1 MSNNTWQLD
10 VHTVNA
16 YCYYTNVFDKDSL
29 DDIVLGGEKLLLGPA
44 QVGGDFEKSGGEN
57 PDIRKTTIGWF
68 PTDDEN
74 AWLYRR
80 LTDLVTQA
88 NKEWYGF
95 DLNHIESL
103 QYSVYNEGDFYD
115 AHVDHHYQGVGQY
128 PRKLSFSMQLSDP
141 KDYEGGDVM
150 LITSH
155 EPFAIPKERGAITFF
170 PSYTLHEVKPV
181 TKGIRKALVGWIH
194 GPRWK

>member
-1 MSNNTWQLD
+1 MDTWQLD

-16 YCYYTNVFDKDSL
+16 YCYYSGVFDNL
-29 DDIVLGGEKLLLGPA
+29 MVDDIVKLGDELLLGDA
-44 QVGGDFEKSGGEN
+44 QVGGDFQSPGGTNEK
-57 PDIRKTTIGWF
+57 IRKTKIGWV
-68 PTDDEN
+68 PTTEQN

-80 LTDLVTQA
+80 LTDAVQRA
-88 NKEWYGF
+88 NSEWFGF

-103 QYSVYNEGDFYD
+103 QYSIYNKGDFYD
-115 AHVDHHYQGVGQY
+115 AHVDHHYQGVGKH

-141 KDYEGGDVM
+141 DEYKGGDVM

-155 EPFAIPKERGAITFF
+155 EPFPIPKEKGTITFF

-181 TKGIRKALVGWIH
+181 TKGTRRALVGWVH

>member
-1 MSNNTWQLD
+1 MADTWQLY

-16 YCYYTNVFDKDSL
+16 YCYYTGAFDSL
-29 DDIVLGGEKLLLGPA
+29 MVNNIVKMGDKLLLDAA
-44 QVGGDFEKSGGEN
+44 QVGGDFLNPGGKNEN
-57 PDIRKTTIGWF
+57 IRKTTIGWV
-68 PTDDEN
+68 PTNEEN
-74 AWLYRR
+74 GWLYRT
-80 LTDLVTQA
+80 LTDTIQRA
-88 NKEWYGF
+88 NREWFEF

-103 QYSVYNEGDFYD
+103 QYSIYNEGDFYD

-141 KDYEGGDVM
+141 EDYEGGDVM
-150 LITSH
+150 LITSQT
-155 EPFAIPKERGAITFF
+155 PFPIPKEKGTITFF

-181 TKGIRKALVGWIH
+181 TKGTRKALVGWVH

>member
-1 MSNNTWQLD
+1 MADTWQLD

-16 YCYYTNVFDKDSL
+16 YCYYNGLFDNL
-29 DDIVLGGEKLLLGPA
+29 MVDDIVKIGDELLLDDA
-44 QVGGDFEKSGGEN
+44 QVGGDFSSPGGKNEN
-57 PDIRKTTIGWF
+57 IRKTTIGWV
-68 PTDDEN
+68 PTTEQN
-74 AWLYRR
+74 AWLYRM
-80 LTDLVTQA
+80 LTDAVQRA
-88 NKEWYGF
+88 NKEWFGF

-103 QYSVYNEGDFYD
+103 QYSIYNEGDFYD

-141 KDYEGGDVM
+141 ADYEGGDVM
-150 LITSH
+150 LITSQN
-155 EPFAIPKERGAITFF
+155 PFPIPKEKGTITFF

-181 TKGIRKALVGWIH
+181 TKGTRKALVGWVH

>member
-1 MSNNTWQLD
+1 MADTWQLD

-16 YCYYTNVFDKDSL
+16 YCYYSGVFDKL
-29 DDIVLGGEKLLLGPA
+29 MIDDIVKMGDELLLGDA
-44 QVGGDFEKSGGEN
+44 QVGGDFSSPGGKNEK
-57 PDIRKTTIGWF
+57 IRKTTIGWV
-68 PTDDEN
+68 PTTEQN
-74 AWLYRR
+74 AWLYRM
-80 LTDLVTQA
+80 LTDAVQRA
-88 NKEWYGF
+88 NKEWFGF

-103 QYSVYNEGDFYD
+103 QYSVYNKGDFYD

-141 KDYEGGDVM
+141 DEYKGGDVM
-150 LITSH
+150 LITSQD
-155 EPFAIPKERGAITFF
+155 PFPIPKERGTITFF

-181 TKGIRKALVGWIH
+181 TKGTRRALVGWVH